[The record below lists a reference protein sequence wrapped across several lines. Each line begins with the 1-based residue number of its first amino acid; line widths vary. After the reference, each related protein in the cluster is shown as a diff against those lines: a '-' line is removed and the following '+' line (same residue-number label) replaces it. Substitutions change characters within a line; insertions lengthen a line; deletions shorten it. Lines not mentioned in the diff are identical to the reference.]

1 MAHPKEDSKRE
12 LLRHTLATAAYRGGK
27 AIRNA
32 PASFA
37 SFDGAGKTPAE
48 ILAHLGDLFDWAL
61 SMANGK
67 PAWKNSSPLAWEQ
80 ESARFFAS
88 LQAFDSYLASGEPLH
103 APAEKL
109 FQGPIADA
117 LTHIGQIAMMRRLA
131 GSKISGENYYV
142 AEIQMGR
149 VGDEQA
155 RPAREF

>member
-88 LQAFDSYLASGEPLH
+88 LQAFDTYLASGEPLH

-131 GSKISGENYYV
+131 GSKISVWGTSRR
-142 AEIQMGR
+142 GR
-149 VGDEQA
+149 RGSSDRRRRLLCVSA
-155 RPAREF
+155 